1 MQVVK
6 VQKRKIILNFVVIM
20 LCIGIGWYLK
30 AKLTPVTSM
39 MGGAGMTVP
48 HVLVEDVVKTDVS
61 PQRNYIASVEAIKS
75 VDLIPQVS
83 GYVDKVLFQEGSV
96 VKEGDIL
103 FVIEQDRYIANVDLS
118 KAALD
123 SAKANLV
130 KTERDYRRQKALSSQ
145 QYASKSTL
153 DTAESAY
160 LQAKAAVAQ
169 AEANLELAQI
179 DLEHTEIKA
188 PITGLIGKAEVT
200 EGNYVSSNTQ
210 TLARIIQASP
220 IRVAFSVPDKDN
232 LFFKKLGSSGLKTRL
247 VLPDGSI
254 LNENMVSYFVN
265 NEVNKNTATIPIYLE
280 YANQDRMLVAGNY
293 VNVILSSAK
302 ETPAI
307 IISPAAVMQDTNGSY
322 VFVVD
327 SEGNV
332 SERRVQLDGLF
343 EDKQIVL
350 SGLEGNEKIIVSGL
364 QKVKDG
370 SKVRASLVSN
380 QTEEAK

>member
-6 VQKRKIILNFVVIM
+6 IQKRKIILNFVVVV

-30 AKLTPVTSM
+30 AKLTPQVAGQAM
-39 MGGAGMTVP
+39 MGGTVP
-48 HVLVEDVVKTDVS
+48 HVLVEEVIKTDVS
-61 PQRNYIASVEAIKS
+61 PQKKYIASVEAIKS

-96 VKEGDIL
+96 VKEGDLL
-103 FVIEQDRYIANVDLS
+103 FIIEQDRYIANVDLS
-118 KAALD
+118 KAALA

-130 KTERDYRRQKALSSQ
+130 KTERDYKRQKALSSQ

-169 AEANLELAQI
+169 AEANLELALI

-232 LFFKKLGSSGLKTRL
+232 ISFKRLGSSGLKTRL

-254 LNENMVSYFVN
+254 LNDNMVSYFVN

-280 YANQDRMLVAGNY
+280 YANQDRTLVAGNY

-307 IISPAAVMQDTNGSY
+307 IISPAAVMQDANGSY
-322 VFVVD
+322 VYVVD

-350 SGLEGNEKIIVSGL
+350 SGLDGNEKVIVSGL

-370 SKVRASLVSN
+370 AKVRASLVSN
-380 QTEEAK
+380 TTEEAK

>member
-6 VQKRKIILNFVVIM
+6 VQKRKIVLNFVIIV
-20 LCIGIGWYLK
+20 LCISIGWYLK
-30 AKLTPVTSM
+30 AKLTPQSNNM
-39 MGGAGMTVP
+39 ALAGGATP
-48 HVLVEDVVKTDVS
+48 HVLVEEVIKTDVS
-61 PQRNYIASVEAIKS
+61 PQRKYIASVEAIKS

-83 GYVDKVLFQEGSV
+83 GYVDEVLFQEGSV
-96 VKEGDIL
+96 VKEGDTL

-118 KAALD
+118 QAALD

-130 KTERDYRRQKALSSQ
+130 KTERDYKRQKALSSQ

-169 AEANLELAQI
+169 AEANLELAKI

-220 IRVAFSVPDKDN
+220 IRVVFSVPDKDN
-232 LFFKKLGSSGLKTRL
+232 IMFKRLGTSGMKTRL
-247 VLPDGSI
+247 ELPDGSI
-254 LNENMVSYFVN
+254 LNDNMVSYFVN

-280 YANQDRMLVAGNY
+280 YANQERILVAGNY
-293 VNVILSSAK
+293 VNVILSSAE

-307 IISPAAVMQDTNGSY
+307 IISPAAVMQDANGSY
-322 VFVVD
+322 VYVVD
-327 SEGNV
+327 QEGNV

-370 SKVRASLVSN
+370 AKVRASLVSN
-380 QTEEAK
+380 TTEEAK

>member
-6 VQKRKIILNFVVIM
+6 IQKRKIILNFVVIM

-48 HVLVEDVVKTDVS
+48 HVLVEEVVKTDVS
-61 PQRNYIASVEAIKS
+61 PQRKYIASVEAIKS

-83 GYVDKVLFQEGSV
+83 GYVDQVLFQEGSV
-96 VKEGDIL
+96 VKAGDIL

-130 KTERDYRRQKALSSQ
+130 KTERDYKRQKALSSQ

-247 VLPDGSI
+247 LLPDGSI
-254 LNENMVSYFVN
+254 LNDNMVSYFVN
-265 NEVNKNTATIPIYLE
+265 NEVNRNTATIPIYLE

-327 SEGNV
+327 AEGNV

-380 QTEEAK
+380 QVEEAK

>member
-6 VQKRKIILNFVVIM
+6 
-20 LCIGIGWYLK
+20 CIGIGWYLK
-30 AKLTPVTSM
+30 AKLTPQVAGQAM
-39 MGGAGMTVP
+39 MGGTVP
-48 HVLVEDVVKTDVS
+48 HVLVEEVIKTDVS
-61 PQRNYIASVEAIKS
+61 PQKKYIASVEAIKS

-96 VKEGDIL
+96 VKEGDLL
-103 FVIEQDRYIANVDLS
+103 FIIEQDRYIANVDLS
-118 KAALD
+118 KAALA

-130 KTERDYRRQKALSSQ
+130 KTERDYKRQKALSSQ

-169 AEANLELAQI
+169 AEANLELALI

-232 LFFKKLGSSGLKTRL
+232 ISFKRLGSSGLKTRL
-247 VLPDGSI
+247 VLPDGSV
-254 LNENMVSYFVN
+254 LNDNMVSYFVN

-280 YANQDRMLVAGNY
+280 YANQDRTLVAGNY

-307 IISPAAVMQDTNGSY
+307 IISPAAVMQDANGSY
-322 VFVVD
+322 VYVVD

-350 SGLEGNEKIIVSGL
+350 SGLDGNEKVIVSGL

-370 SKVRASLVSN
+370 AKVRASLVSN
-380 QTEEAK
+380 TTEEAK

>member
-6 VQKRKIILNFVVIM
+6 VQKRKIILNFVVVI
-20 LCIGIGWYLK
+20 LCICIGWYLK
-30 AKLTPVTSM
+30 AKLTPQSLSPTMS
-39 MGGAGMTVP
+39 GNNIP
-48 HVLVEDVVKTDVS
+48 HVLVEEVIKTDVS
-61 PQRNYIASVEAIKS
+61 PQRKYIASVEAIKS

-83 GYVDKVLFQEGSV
+83 GYVDEVLFQEGSV
-96 VKEGDIL
+96 VKEGDLL
-103 FVIEQDRYIANVDLS
+103 FIIEQDRYIANVDLS
-118 KAALD
+118 KAALA
-123 SAKANLV
+123 SAQANLV
-130 KTERDYRRQKALSSQ
+130 KTERDYKRQKALSSQ

-169 AEANLELAQI
+169 AEANLELAKI
-179 DLEHTEIKA
+179 DLKHTEIKA
-188 PITGLIGKAEVT
+188 PITGLIGKAYVT

-232 LFFKKLGSSGLKTRL
+232 VSFKRLGSSGLKTRL
-247 VLPDGSI
+247 ELPDGSI
-254 LNENMVSYFVN
+254 LNDNMESYFVN

-280 YANQDRMLVAGNY
+280 YANKDRILVAGNY
-293 VNVILSSAK
+293 VNVILSSA
-302 ETPAI
+302 EERPAI
-307 IISPAAVMQDTNGSY
+307 IISPTAVMQDANGSY
-322 VFVVD
+322 VYVVD

-332 SERRVQLDGLF
+332 SEKRVQLDGLF

-350 SGLEGNEKIIVSGL
+350 SGLDEHEKVVVSGL
-364 QKVKDG
+364 QKIKDG

-380 QTEEAK
+380 TTEEAK

>member
-6 VQKRKIILNFVVIM
+6 VQKRKIILNFVVVI
-20 LCIGIGWYLK
+20 LCICIGCYLK
-30 AKLTPVTSM
+30 ANLTPQSLSSIM
-39 MGGAGMTVP
+39 SGKKIP
-48 HVLVEDVVKTDVS
+48 NVLVEEVIKTDVS
-61 PQRNYIASVEAIKS
+61 PQRKYIASVEAIKS

-83 GYVDKVLFQEGSV
+83 GYVDEVLFQEGSV
-96 VKEGDIL
+96 VKEGDLL
-103 FVIEQDRYIANVDLS
+103 FIIEQDRYIANVDLS
-118 KAALD
+118 KAALA
-123 SAKANLV
+123 SAQANLV
-130 KTERDYRRQKALSSQ
+130 KTERDYKRQKALSSQ

-169 AEANLELAQI
+169 AEANLELAKI
-179 DLEHTEIKA
+179 DLKHTEIKA
-188 PITGLIGKAEVT
+188 PITGLIGKAYVT

-232 LFFKKLGSSGLKTRL
+232 VSFKRLGSSGLKTRL
-247 VLPDGSI
+247 ELPDGSI
-254 LNENMVSYFVN
+254 LNDNMESYFVN

-280 YANQDRMLVAGNY
+280 YANKDRILVAGNY
-293 VNVILSSAK
+293 VNVILSSA
-302 ETPAI
+302 EERPAI
-307 IISPAAVMQDTNGSY
+307 IISPTAVMQDANGSY
-322 VFVVD
+322 VYVVD

-332 SERRVQLDGLF
+332 SEKRVQLDGLF

-350 SGLEGNEKIIVSGL
+350 SGLDEHEKVVVSGL
-364 QKVKDG
+364 QKIKDG

-380 QTEEAK
+380 TTEEAK